1 MSENLGGEGVMT
13 VYFFDKP
20 VIGYCPECDEIAVYH
35 PEKGLIRPR
44 CGTTNLS
51 IFVWDGESR
60 YPEDAGE

>member
-1 MSENLGGEGVMT
+1 MT

-35 PEKGLIRPR
+35 PEKGLICPR

-60 YPEDAGE
+60 YPEDTGE